1 MAKFFINRPIFAW
14 VIAIV
19 IMLAG
24 ILSILNLPVSQY
36 PQIAPPQVS
45 ITASY
50 PGASAKTIEDTVVQ
64 IIEQKMTGLD
74 GYLYMNS
81 TSDSAGRISITLTFV
96 AGTDPDMAQVQVQ
109 NRLSQAESS
118 LPEIVQRLG
127 ITVIKT
133 TASFLKVVALTSV
146 DGSATNAELG
156 DYIKS
161 NIEEPL
167 SRVKGVGQVDVYGSN
182 FSMRIWL
189 DPEKLHKYSLQPS
202 DVTNAISQQ
211 NVQVSSGQVGG
222 MPQVKGTQL
231 NATISSSSLLQ
242 TVEEFENIFLKT
254 MKNGSQVYIRDVA
267 RVEKGEESYE
277 AAGYYNGKPAA
288 GIAIRLAAGANALE
302 TSDLI
307 TQKMDELS
315 EYFPEGYEYVIP
327 FDTTPFV
334 RVSIK
339 GVVQTLFEAI
349 ILVVCVMYLFLQNAR
364 ATLIP
369 TIAVPVV
376 VLGTFGVLAA
386 MGYSIN
392 MLTMFAM
399 VLAIGLLVDDAI
411 VVVEN
416 VERVMAEERLS
427 PHDATEKSMGQITGA
442 LIGIAMVLSA
452 VFVPM
457 AFFGGSTGV
466 IYRQFAVTIVAAMA
480 LSVLVALTL
489 TPALCATMLRPIKH
503 DKKETGFFGWFN
515 RTFNKGA
522 AMSTGAVGHMVPRWK
537 RYFAV
542 YGLIIALMM
551 FGFYRVPTAFM
562 PDEDQGTLMI
572 QLELPAGATREQT
585 EPVAKRIE
593 EYFLETEKANV
604 KGMMT
609 ILGFSL
615 SGQGQNSAMCFVSL
629 KDWSERK
636 GAENTAQAVAQRAN
650 RTLLSWKDSIAFSFA
665 LPPVPELGMADGFD
679 FYLQDLS
686 GAGHEKLMEARNQL
700 LGAARSNPK
709 LYNVRPNGKEDTA
722 QLNVKIDFAKAAALG
737 VKVDD
742 INTTLSTAWGS
753 SYVNDFYDR
762 GRIKKVYVQAD
773 APFRKDPEDIMR
785 WYVKNDKGDM
795 VPFSAFTS
803 LEWNYGSPRL
813 ERFNGLSAVN
823 IQGAPARGLTT
834 GQAMAEIEEIAKT
847 LPPGFKIAWN
857 GVSFQERQAGS
868 QTTALYSLS
877 ILIVFLCLAALYESW
892 SIPVAVIMVV
902 PLGVIGAIGLTG
914 AMGMNND
921 IYFQVG
927 LLTTIGL
934 VSKNAILIVEFAK
947 DMHEKGMPALQA
959 AAQAVRL
966 RIRPIMM
973 TSLAFGL
980 GVLPLAKA
988 TGAGSGAQNA
998 IGIGV
1003 LGGMITGTLLCIL
1016 FVPMFYVLILKLFGE
1031 KHKKGAHAPAQ
1042 EAVHE

>member
-24 ILSILNLPVSQY
+24 MLSILNLPISQY

-81 TSDSAGRISITLTFV
+81 SSDSAGRIQITLTFI
-96 AGTDPDMAQVQVQ
+96 AGTNPDMAQVQVQ

-133 TASFLKVVALTSV
+133 TASFLKVVALTSK
-146 DGSATNAELG
+146 DGSITNAELG
-156 DYIKS
+156 DYLKS
-161 NIEEPL
+161 NVEEPL

-189 DPEKLHKYSLQPS
+189 DPEKLYKYGLVPT
-202 DVTNAISQQ
+202 DVTTAISTQ
-211 NVQVSSGQVGG
+211 NVQVSSGQIGG
-222 MPQVKGTQL
+222 MPAVQGTQL

-254 MKNGSQVYIRDVA
+254 MPNGSQVYLKDVS
-267 RVEKGEESYE
+267 RIEKGEESYE

-302 TSDLI
+302 TSDLVN
-307 TQKMDELS
+307 QKMEELS
-315 EYFPEGYEYVIP
+315 AYFPEGYEYVVP
-327 FDTTPFV
+327 YDTTPFV

-339 GVVQTLFEAI
+339 GVVQTLFEAV
-349 ILVVCVMYLFLQNAR
+349 ILVVCVMYLFLQNMR

-416 VERVMAEERLS
+416 VERIMHEEKLS

-442 LIGIAMVLSA
+442 LVGIAMVLSA
-452 VFVPM
+452 VFIPM

-466 IYRQFAVTIVAAMA
+466 IYRQFSVTIVAAMA

-489 TPALCATMLRPIKH
+489 TPALCATILRPIKH
-503 DKKETGFFGWFN
+503 EKKEKGFFGWFN
-515 RTFNKGA
+515 RIFNIGA
-522 AMSTGAVGHMVPRWK
+522 EKSTNAVGHMVPRWK
-537 RYFAV
+537 RYIAV
-542 YGLIIALMM
+542 YGLIIGLMVY
-551 FGFYRVPTAFM
+551 GFMRVPSSFM
-562 PDEDQGTLMI
+562 PDEDQGSLLV
-572 QLELPAGATREQT
+572 QVELPAGSTREQLA
-585 EPVAKRIE
+585 PVVDRVKD
-593 EYFLETEKANV
+593 YFLKDEQANV
-604 KGMMT
+604 EGIMT
-609 ILGFSL
+609 VVGFSF
-615 SGQGQNSAMCFVSL
+615 SGQGQNSAMAFVSL

-636 GAENTAQAVAQRAN
+636 GEENTAQGIAMRAN
-650 RTLLSWKDSIAFSFA
+650 RTLLSWKDSLSFSFA
-665 LPPVPELGMADGFD
+665 IPPVPELGMADGFD

-686 GAGHEKLMEARNQL
+686 GAGHDKLMEARNQL
-700 LGAARSNPK
+700 LAAARANPK
-709 LYNVRPNGKEDTA
+709 LYNVRPNGKEDSP
-722 QLNVKIDFAKAAALG
+722 QFNVKIDFAKAASLG
-737 VKVDD
+737 VSVAD
-742 INTTLSTAWGS
+742 INNTLSVAWGS
-753 SYVNDFYDR
+753 TYVNDFYDR

-773 APFRKDPEDIMR
+773 APFRKDPEDINR
-785 WYVKNDKGDM
+785 WYVRNNQGEM

-803 LEWNYGSPRL
+803 TSWSYGSPRL

-823 IQGAPARGLTT
+823 IQGSPARGLTT
-834 GQAMAEIEEIAKT
+834 GQAMEEIEKIAET
-847 LPPGFKIAWN
+847 LPPGFAIAWN
-857 GVSFQERQAGS
+857 GISFQERQAGS

-877 ILIVFLCLAALYESW
+877 VVIVFLCLAALYESW

-902 PLGVIGAIGLTG
+902 PLGVVGAIGLTG
-914 AMGMNND
+914 TFGMNND

-947 DMHEKGMPALQA
+947 ELHEKGMSAVSA
-959 AAQAVRL
+959 AMQAVRL
-966 RIRPIMM
+966 RIRPIIM

-1003 LGGMITGTLLCIL
+1003 LGGMMTGTFLCII
-1016 FVPMFYVLILKLFGE
+1016 FVPMFYVLILKVFGG
-1031 KHKKGAHAPAQ
+1031 KRKKTQKLESQ
-1042 EAVHE
+1042 EVTHE